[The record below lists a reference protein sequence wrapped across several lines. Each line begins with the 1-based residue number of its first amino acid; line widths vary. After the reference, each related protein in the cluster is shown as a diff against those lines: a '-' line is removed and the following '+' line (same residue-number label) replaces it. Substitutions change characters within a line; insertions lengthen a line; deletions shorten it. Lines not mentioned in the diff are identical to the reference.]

1 MMISKELAPDWR
13 SCPFSSLPTCT
24 RPTTDVECFNGRKI
38 FARGL
43 QSPYTEL
50 SVHQTRIK
58 SQYTHVHNLRIQHRL
73 YAEHADRPY
82 KTDTSSSRC
91 SRIGGSHIKELERR
105 GRGEN
110 WKNNCL
116 ALCSTLILT
125 PQLLFVQPISICHLP
140 ASDYINIHY
149 PRPIRNEPNV

>member
-1 MMISKELAPDWR
+1 MCKCIGIPGTMISKELAADWR

-24 RPTTDVECFNGRKI
+24 RPTADVECFNGRKI

-110 WKNNCL
+110 WKKSVVRHHMHPHRRPFEWL
-116 ALCSTLILT
+116 
-125 PQLLFVQPISICHLP
+125 
-140 ASDYINIHY
+140 YNIVGLSVM
-149 PRPIRNEPNV
+149 P